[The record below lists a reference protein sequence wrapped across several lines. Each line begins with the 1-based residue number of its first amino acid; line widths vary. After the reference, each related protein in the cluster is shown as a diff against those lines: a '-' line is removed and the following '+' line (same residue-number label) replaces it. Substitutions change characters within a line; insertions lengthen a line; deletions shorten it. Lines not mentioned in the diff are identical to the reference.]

1 MIAVA
6 DKKTESSSPTRSLGA
21 ARVRDT
27 AARIVW
33 IICMTLAL
41 ILAVAAFT
49 YALEANE
56 ENGLVR
62 LVRDLADAVDLG
74 FFDLENPVKEFNAPN
89 AEVKTALFNYGIAAV
104 LYLVI
109 GRILERVLRP

>member
-1 MIAVA
+1 VIAVA
-6 DKKTESSSPTRSLGA
+6 DKETESSSPTRSLNA

-27 AARIVW
+27 AARVVW
-33 IICMTLAL
+33 LICMTLAL

-49 YALEANE
+49 FALEANE
-56 ENGLVR
+56 ENSLVT
-62 LVRDLADAVDLG
+62 LVRDLADLVDLG
-74 FFDLENPVKEFNAPN
+74 FFDLDNPVKEFKAPN

-104 LYLVI
+104 GYLVI

>member
-1 MIAVA
+1 VAEKHVDTTPPSRALTVARGRDAV
-6 DKKTESSSPTRSLGA
+6 
-21 ARVRDT
+21 
-27 AARIVW
+27 ARIVW

-41 ILAVAAFT
+41 ILAVAAFS

-62 LVRDLADAVDLG
+62 LVRDLADLFDLG
-74 FFDLENPVKEFNAPN
+74 FFDLDNPVKEFKAPN

-104 LYLVI
+104 VYLVI